1 MPKSS
6 KKQITSRSIH
16 TRSRACSKCGRTFTA
31 TGNWRKVKR
40 VDTLLRLHITK
51 CQGNC
56 RIPDAI
62 LDLMTQK
69 ELDGRKNCGEDEKT
83 LENYTTQSTLSN
95 DGKTMSVQKV
105 VNAKGINS
113 KGAAGAHYVK
123 ESLKRAA
130 LDGCL
135 KREVEAYKGILS
147 AQRTGK
153 TIQIFICPKKGSVSI
168 GTKKQ

>member
-6 KKQITSRSIH
+6 KKAITSHSIH
-16 TRSRACSKCGRTFTA
+16 TRCRACSKCGRTFTA

-83 LENYTTQSTLSN
+83 IENYTTQSTMSD
-95 DGKTMSVQKV
+95 DGKTMSVNKV
-105 VNAKGINS
+105 VSTKGVDF
-113 KGAAGAHYVK
+113 KGAAGARYI
-123 ESLKRAA
+123 EEALKRAA